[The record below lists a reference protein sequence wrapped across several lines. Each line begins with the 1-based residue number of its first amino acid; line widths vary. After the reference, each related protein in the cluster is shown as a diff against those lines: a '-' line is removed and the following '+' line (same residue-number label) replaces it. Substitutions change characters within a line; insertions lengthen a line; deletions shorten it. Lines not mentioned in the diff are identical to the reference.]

1 MFETML
7 GFLLFFIPMTITI
20 LLGIIFEERLIA
32 FEQRLKTQLTVR
44 RRRKTAAKRRAA
56 LKKLSRP
63 AAARRK
69 TMQRPAA

>member
-7 GFLLFFIPMTITI
+7 GFLFFFIPMTIAI

-32 FEQRLKTQLTVR
+32 FEQRLKTRLTVR
-44 RRRKTAAKRRAA
+44 RRRKAAAKRRAA
-56 LKKLSRP
+56 LKKLAKP